1 MNKLIDK
8 IITIKNADKEWV
20 EKYDNKINGFDILV
34 HHFKLIL
41 SGKPNSGK
49 SMLVQILLLRITISD
64 KPFDTLIIIR
74 PNSSNAYDILDPTII
89 LNDIPNVD
97 NIVNP
102 ILGKTLIIIDDF
114 DLVKLNKTQQQNIS
128 QLFRFISSHCNISI
142 FLSYQSFFDI
152 PTIIRKCA
160 NYFILF
166 KTNNKLEIRL
176 IASRIGYD
184 KHLFVDMFEKNIINK
199 HDFLIV
205 DSNCDDK
212 FMFRKNLYE
221 VLNM

>member
-8 IITIKNADKEWV
+8 IITIKNADKGEWV
-20 EKYDNKINGFDILV
+20 EKYDNNINGFDILV
-34 HHFKLIL
+34 HPFKLIL

-49 SMLVQILLLRITISD
+49 SMLIQNLFLRIQISD
-64 KPFDTLIIIR
+64 KPFDTLIIIQ
-74 PNSSNAYDILDPTII
+74 PNSSNEYDILDPTII

-102 ILGKTLIIIDDF
+102 RLGKTLIIIDDF

-152 PTIIRKCA
+152 PRKCA